1 MIQFAYTILYVSDV
15 KKSVDFYAG
24 AFGFEV
30 KFIAPGD
37 DYAELLT
44 GNTTLSFASHS
55 LANSNLA
62 AGFQE
67 SKPGSKP
74 FGMELGFA
82 TPDVEAAVNSALA
95 QGASLVEK
103 PKEKPWGQVV
113 AYVRDPDGFL
123 IELCTP
129 MN

>member
-15 KKSVDFYAG
+15 RKSVEFYSR
-24 AFGFEV
+24 AFGFDV

-55 LANSNLA
+55 LANSNLKD
-62 AGFQE
+62 GFQE
-67 SKPGSKP
+67 STPGAKP
-74 FGMELGFA
+74 FGIELGFA
-82 TPDVEAAVNSALA
+82 TRDVEAAVNKAFA
-95 QGASLVEK
+95 EGASLVEK

-113 AYVRDPDGFL
+113 AYVRDPEGFL

>member
-1 MIQFAYTILYVSDV
+1 MIQFAYTILYVADV
-15 KKSVDFYAG
+15 KRSVDFYTK

-44 GNTTLSFASHS
+44 GNTTLSFASLS
-55 LANSNLA
+55 LANSNLKDGFLESRA
-62 AGFQE
+62 A
-67 SKPGSKP
+67 SKP

-82 TPDVEAAVNSALA
+82 TGDVEAAVNKALSE
-95 QGASLVEK
+95 GASLVEK
-103 PKEKPWGQVV
+103 PKQKPWGQVV
-113 AYVRDPDGFL
+113 AYVRDPEGFL